1 MKITYDID
9 KLTKLLEDFY
19 ICTKL
24 TITLF
29 DSDLKC
35 IASAGEPQAYC
46 NAIRTTSP
54 LWKQCDCS
62 DRDNAYKSRDT
73 NSTVVYTCHAG
84 LIESVTPIFDGNSLI
99 AYLMIGKF
107 RDTEKE
113 LTSPNK
119 VCQISDMYDLD
130 KQIMLQYYN
139 DIPIFTKQYID
150 SAVSIIG
157 AIISHMSMYNYIRYQ
172 RSEMAS
178 EINQYIDEHLD
189 DEITVNDLCD
199 KFHVARGT
207 LFAIFKLEYN
217 DSVGKH
223 ILKKRL
229 EKAQNLLSTT
239 NTPIKDIAV
248 SVGFNDHNYF
258 ARIFKKHIGLTPIQ
272 YRHNVSNSTRN
283 NGKH

>member
-1 MKITYDID
+1 MIITFDTD

-19 ICTKL
+19 NCTKL

-29 DSDLKC
+29 DNNLKC
-35 IASAGEPQAYC
+35 IATAGEPQPYC
-46 NAIRTTSP
+46 IAIRTTPP
-54 LWKQCDCS
+54 LWEQCDCS

-84 LIESVTPIFDGNSLI
+84 LIESVTPIFDGNTLI

-107 RDTEKE
+107 RDTENE
-113 LTSPNK
+113 LSSPNK
-119 VCQISDMYDLD
+119 VCQISEMYKLD
-130 KQIMLQYYN
+130 TQQMLQLYN
-139 DIPIFTKQYID
+139 DIPLFTKKYIN

-157 AIISHMSMYNYIRYQ
+157 AIISHISKYNYIHFQ

-178 EINQYIDEHLD
+178 EINQYIEDNLY
-189 DEITVNDLCD
+189 DEITIVDLCS

-217 DSVGKH
+217 DTVGNY

-239 NTPIKDIAV
+239 KTPIKDIAV
-248 SVGFNDHNYF
+248 SIGFNDHNYF
-258 ARIFKKHIGLTPIQ
+258 ARIFKKKIGQTPIQ
-272 YRHNVSNSTRN
+272 YRKN
-283 NGKH
+283 NGL